1 MSRRLAELAEI
12 VGGAVRGNP
21 DREIDG
27 LGTLESA
34 GERRLSFVTNPRY
47 RRKALASRAGA
58 LLVGESLAGL
68 DRDLLVAEDP
78 YYALAQLLEVFHPA
92 EPAATGVHPTAI
104 VGAGAE
110 LGPDVLVGPY
120 AVIGEGAVVG
130 AGAAIHAHAVVGRG
144 ARVGEGA
151 VLHPHV
157 VIYDGVEVG
166 ARSILHSGVVLGCD
180 GFGYATHDGVH
191 NKLRHVGRVVVED
204 DVEIGANSAVD
215 RSLLDETRIG
225 AGTKMDNL
233 VQIGHNVRVG
243 RDCLLVAQVGIAGS
257 TRLGKGVVMAGQA
270 GAAGHLEIGDGASV
284 AGKSA
289 VFQSVPAGARVAG
302 IPAGDAAA
310 WRRQQA
316 IASRLAEMLRRLRA
330 LERRVGGDREEKS
343 SE

>member
-1 MSRRLAELAEI
+1 MTRRLAELAEI

-58 LLVGESLAGL
+58 LLVGKSLAEL

-78 YYALAQLLEVFHPA
+78 YFALAKLLEVFHPP
-92 EPAATGVHPTAI
+92 EPPPSGIHETAI

-110 LGPDVLVGPY
+110 LGPGVYVGPY
-120 AVIGEGAVVG
+120 AVVGEAAVVG
-130 AGAAIHAHAVVGRG
+130 AGAAIHAHSVVGRG
-144 ARVGEGA
+144 ARVGEGT

-157 VIYDGVEVG
+157 VLYDGVEVG
-166 ARSILHSGVVLGCD
+166 ARCVLHSGVVLGCD

-191 NKLRHVGRVVVED
+191 TKLRHVGRAVVED
-204 DVEIGANSAVD
+204 DVEIGANSAMD
-215 RSLLDETRIG
+215 RSLLDESRIG

-233 VQIGHNVRVG
+233 VQLGHNVRVG
-243 RDCLLVAQVGIAGS
+243 PHCLLVAQVGIAGS
-257 TRLGKGVVMAGQA
+257 TRLGAGVVMAGQS

-284 AGKSA
+284 AAKSA
-289 VFQSVPAGARVAG
+289 VFRSVPAGARVAG

-316 IASRLAEMLRRLRA
+316 IASRLAEMRSRLRE
-330 LERRVGGDREEKS
+330 LERRLGGEREDTD